1 MGRHAFRMSDKK
13 AKELREEQQRLER
26 EERKRR
32 AEIYAPLFS
41 TKPKIVKIKKS
52 SPAVELPTKPSSN
65 PNSMMGLA
73 VKAAPKVYTGDKVLG
88 LATMHK
94 SNIVPI
100 FNNEAA
106 VDVARMRRG

>member
-41 TKPKIVKIKKS
+41 TKPKIVKIKN
-52 SPAVELPTKPSSN
+52 TKPVEVLEKRESK
-65 PNSMMGLA
+65 PNAMMGLA
-73 VKAAPKVYTGDKVLG
+73 VKAAPKVYTGDKVLCI
-88 LATMHK
+88 ATMHK

-100 FNNEAA
+100 FNREAA
-106 VDVARMRRG
+106 VDVARMRRN